1 MVEAA
6 QVDREQIKQS
16 LLAKQEEFWAN
27 FDTYPTVGEDASK
40 NFIAKQTIEDGGL
53 AITMSKYRADG
64 VTMEQL
70 QPFIDDPIGTGARI
84 NQKLTVEQIGEDQG
98 CKVFHVKVKMPMVI
112 SNRSILTTV
121 YRAEGADGFQLII
134 NSS

>member
-1 MVEAA
+1 
-6 QVDREQIKQS
+6 
-16 LLAKQEEFWAN
+16 
-27 FDTYPTVGEDASK
+27 
-40 NFIAKQTIEDGGL
+40 
-53 AITMSKYRADG
+53 MSKYRADG